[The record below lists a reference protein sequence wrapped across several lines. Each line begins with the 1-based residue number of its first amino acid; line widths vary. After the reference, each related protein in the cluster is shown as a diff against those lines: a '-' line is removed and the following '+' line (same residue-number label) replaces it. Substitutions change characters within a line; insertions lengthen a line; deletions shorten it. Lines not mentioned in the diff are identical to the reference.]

1 MGKKETK
8 SGKKKF
14 IHKRGF
20 IDKGILY
27 KGQVY
32 PVFSMKQDGRSWNL
46 LNSLKSKNITKKDLE
61 TLKGLLSNASTIRE
75 REEAYIRFNK
85 EKGIPEEV
93 SIKALELSNNRL
105 SEKFITSN
113 NDDFEDFN
121 KIVRGEAF
129 IKVNKGEQET
139 APKVE
144 EVSGQGLKKEKVIK
158 PSKVEEPDDD
168 DDKELEQAVDKYL
181 EEVEKIGRENKGGV
195 RGKESLQNYSS
206 ILYKKYF
213 NDFDDND
220 VAIEINKRRKLKPKQ
235 ETKEEKKLRN
245 EAMKEAIKETPA
257 EPKGERDSFGKGD
270 PSKPNIKMEI
280 NEIPPTPPPPTD
292 ETPEEITEQIQ
303 ERLMEQEGTAGFS
316 PVTSDESGLDLDNN
330 EDTGIHNE
338 AIQRIATMNNYDYT
352 FTRTALFSLNPL
364 PDDVNLLKKMG
375 EKTLREYGFLLGILE
390 PKDKFS
396 KKEVEELKTLEHIL
410 KQVIRLE
417 VQYKKALLKMRV
429 SSVATGNNQ
438 LENLMNQGQLG
449 LVLNAGSVN
458 ISPQE
463 AVEKMSKSSLLPE
476 EPKAEEPKQEQ
487 AKTKPPVDV
496 FQELGEKKIKGKG
509 NKKKERK
516 RRLLSMGFQDKRK
529 AMLREPKNIV
539 LRGRIQEPVLYQNL
553 RSEAERLNEN
563 PIPIV
568 FKSNPNMNR
577 MRRFNVSY

>member
-61 TLKGLLSNASTIRE
+61 TLKGLLSNASTSRE

-121 KIVRGEAF
+121 KVVRGEAF

-195 RGKESLQNYSS
+195 RGKEKLENDSFK
-206 ILYKKYF
+206 LYKKYF
-213 NDFDDND
+213 NDFDYND
-220 VAIEINKRRKLKPKQ
+220 VAIEINKRSKLKPKE
-235 ETKEEKKLRN
+235 ETKEEKEEEEEPEQKV
-245 EAMKEAIKETPA
+245 EEEQEEEEPET
-257 EPKGERDSFGKGD
+257 
-270 PSKPNIKMEI
+270 PNIKMEI
-280 NEIPPTPPPPTD
+280 NEKPPTD

-316 PVTSDESGLDLDNN
+316 PVNDESGLDLDNN
-330 EDTGIHNE
+330 EDTGLHNE

-364 PDDVNLLKKMG
+364 PNDVNLLKKMG

-417 VQYKKALLKMRV
+417 VEYKKALLKMRV

-463 AVEKMSKSSLLPE
+463 AVEKMSKSSLLQ
-476 EPKAEEPKQEQ
+476 EEPKQEQ
-487 AKTKPPVDV
+487 PKTKPPVDV